1 MIYKKKILEIKFLK
15 VLFNFFKKII
25 FGIGILSSILM
36 IWIIIYYFSSGLS
49 KSYSPFNVFMQLND
63 KVFNRYVG
71 LDLRNTLNY
80 LEIINLN
87 IINNFTSNKLEN
99 VYLEINQESIL
110 GLELQ
115 RKLRSQKGGELT
127 DGEKVFHPAILK
139 FGDEKYNI
147 KLRTK
152 GVRPIH
158 WKKKDE
164 TSYKIDIRGSKRL
177 WGMEEFSIQ
186 KPITRNYTYEYLFH
200 NLLGYAG
207 LLKIKYFFVNLY
219 LNDRNLGVYAVE
231 ESFSKELVERQGKRN
246 GPIFSLKDEL
256 GEYFPNVK
264 YELYSDTF
272 WISQYPKLIK
282 NLFSI
287 LNNFKKENFNTN
299 DYFDV
304 DKWAKYFAIMD
315 LTGSYHGSLLKS
327 VKLYYNPTAGLF
339 EPIGF
344 DLHKNDGLFNNFI
357 IMDFLKDKNDVN
369 RIDCSYICDHEK
381 WYLKFLKIDNDQLN
395 SKFIEKYIYYL
406 NFYSEPKFLED
417 FLKLYSKKLSE
428 YNTAIY
434 KDNSKTDKITRT
446 GAGYFIYDEEYLL
459 KRAELIKSRINS
471 TNLDNINIS
480 YSNDTL
486 KFEEYGKIYPFPVLA
501 KTKECLYEED
511 KKNFFLFGRISFNLK
526 NSCKKIEITSF
537 KKTKIFLMN
546 ENISMADDNDFNIKD
561 KFKNLR
567 EYDDII
573 KIDNQNYKV
582 SSNIDL
588 LENTIINKNENFI
601 FEKKSTINI
610 INGST
615 LFIEGQV
622 DFINNNGSFNEIKS
636 EDGTGSLIFINND
649 FNLSNLVFKKLSK
662 PRLENYILYGGV
674 NFINSKV
681 NLNNIYIQD
690 SNNEDGLNII
700 NSKSNLKNI
709 YFNNMKADAFD
720 VDFGEL
726 NFFNVSC
733 VNVNNDCLDISG
745 AKVTGQELTIDKV
758 FDKGISVGEKSAVS
772 INNIKISN
780 NNIALAVKDG
790 SNAYFEDVY
799 LANNN
804 LDIVLF
810 NKKKEFLKPSLKI
823 DNISNLDEKKILQ
836 SIDTKL
842 LINNKK
848 YLGNLND
855 GFINSKIY

>member
-1 MIYKKKILEIKFLK
+1 
-15 VLFNFFKKII
+15 
-25 FGIGILSSILM
+25 
-36 IWIIIYYFSSGLS
+36 
-49 KSYSPFNVFMQLND
+49 
-63 KVFNRYVG
+63 
-71 LDLRNTLNY
+71 
-80 LEIINLN
+80 
-87 IINNFTSNKLEN
+87 
-99 VYLEINQESIL
+99 
-110 GLELQ
+110 
-115 RKLRSQKGGELT
+115 
-127 DGEKVFHPAILK
+127 
-139 FGDEKYNI
+139 
-147 KLRTK
+147 
-152 GVRPIH
+152 
-158 WKKKDE
+158 
-164 TSYKIDIRGSKRL
+164 
-177 WGMEEFSIQ
+177 
-186 KPITRNYTYEYLFH
+186 
-200 NLLGYAG
+200 
-207 LLKIKYFFVNLY
+207 
-219 LNDRNLGVYAVE
+219 
-231 ESFSKELVERQGKRN
+231 
-246 GPIFSLKDEL
+246 
-256 GEYFPNVK
+256 
-264 YELYSDTF
+264 
-272 WISQYPKLIK
+272 
-282 NLFSI
+282 
-287 LNNFKKENFNTN
+287 
-299 DYFDV
+299 
-304 DKWAKYFAIMD
+304 
-315 LTGSYHGSLLKS
+315 
-327 VKLYYNPTAGLF
+327 
-339 EPIGF
+339 
-344 DLHKNDGLFNNFI
+344 
-357 IMDFLKDKNDVN
+357 
-369 RIDCSYICDHEK
+369 
-381 WYLKFLKIDNDQLN
+381 
-395 SKFIEKYIYYL
+395 
-406 NFYSEPKFLED
+406 
-417 FLKLYSKKLSE
+417 
-428 YNTAIY
+428 
-434 KDNSKTDKITRT
+434 
-446 GAGYFIYDEEYLL
+446 
-459 KRAELIKSRINS
+459 
-471 TNLDNINIS
+471 
-480 YSNDTL
+480 
-486 KFEEYGKIYPFPVLA
+486 
-501 KTKECLYEED
+501 
-511 KKNFFLFGRISFNLK
+511 
-526 NSCKKIEITSF
+526 
-537 KKTKIFLMN
+537 MN

-567 EYDDII
+567 EYNDII